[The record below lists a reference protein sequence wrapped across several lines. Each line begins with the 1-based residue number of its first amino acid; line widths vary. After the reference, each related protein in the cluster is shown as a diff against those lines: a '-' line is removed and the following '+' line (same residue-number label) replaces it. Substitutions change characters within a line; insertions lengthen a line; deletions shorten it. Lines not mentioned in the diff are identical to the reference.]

1 MMPRLKEKYQKQV
14 IPAMK
19 KKFGYTNDLAV
30 PKIIKVTLNSGTGK
44 AMKDEK
50 YLDRVV
56 DTLTRISGQ
65 KVVLT
70 KAKISVSAFKVR
82 EGMTVGVKVTLRGK
96 RMYDFVDKL
105 VNIALARVRDFQ
117 GLEQKSVGPDGN
129 LTIGFKEHI
138 VFPEIKSDEVELI
151 HGLEVIITTN
161 AKTKEQGLE
170 LLSLLGFPFKK

>member
-1 MMPRLKEKYQKQV
+1 MTRLKEKYQKKI

-19 KKFGYTNDLAV
+19 EKFGYENDMAV
-30 PKIIKVTLNSGTGK
+30 PRLIKVTLNSGTGK
-44 AMKDEK
+44 AQNDDK
-50 YLDRVV
+50 YLDRVI

-82 EGMTVGVKVTLRGK
+82 EGQTVGVKVTLRGE

-105 VNIALARVRDFQ
+105 INVALARVRDFQ

-129 LTIGFKEHI
+129 MTIGFKEHI
-138 VFPEIKSDEVELI
+138 VFPEIKSDEVETI
-151 HGLEVIITTN
+151 HGLEVVLTTN
-161 AKTKEQGLE
+161 AKSRDEGLE
-170 LLSLLGFPFKK
+170 LLTLLGFPFKK

>member
-1 MMPRLKEKYQKQV
+1 MSRLKDKYNKQV

-19 KKFGYTNDLAV
+19 KKFGYTSDLAV

-44 AMKDEK
+44 ALNDDK

-65 KVVLT
+65 KPVLT

-82 EGMTVGVKVTLRGK
+82 EGNTVGVKVTLRGE
-96 RMYDFVDKL
+96 RMNNFVDKL
-105 VNIALARVRDFQ
+105 VNVALARVRDFQ
-117 GLEQKSVGPDGN
+117 GLEKKSVGPDGN
-129 LTIGFKEHI
+129 LSIGFKEHI
-138 VFPEIKSDEVELI
+138 VFPEIKSDEVEVI
-151 HGLEVIITTN
+151 HGLEVAITTN
-161 AKTKEQGLE
+161 AKTREEGLE